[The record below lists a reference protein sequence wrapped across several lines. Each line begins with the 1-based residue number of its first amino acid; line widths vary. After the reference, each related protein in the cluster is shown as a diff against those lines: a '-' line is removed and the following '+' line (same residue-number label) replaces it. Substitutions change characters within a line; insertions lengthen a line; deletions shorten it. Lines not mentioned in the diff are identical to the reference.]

1 MALVK
6 VVEDIKQATRARVRN
21 ASPERAQRATAAGPS
36 RLPMAFGADVAYIR
50 LPRHPAILTTNLL
63 ECLWRSV
70 VAASMLFPMLA
81 APVLAKPY
89 FRRSVKL
96 PEMVIEPAHDGLDD
110 INAGPRA

>member
-63 ECLWRSV
+63 ECRRRLHVIPNACFAIEAFRI
-70 VAASMLFPMLA
+70 L
-81 APVLAKPY
+81 APVALYIFNEFDQCHEQDFDVAVDPV
-89 FRRSVKL
+89 RRSL
-96 PEMVIEPAHDGLDD
+96 
-110 INAGPRA
+110 